1 MDLQG
6 QWALV
11 TGASSGIGVD
21 IARELASRGMNLLLV
36 ARRQERLDQL
46 AKELRHDHGVQAETD
61 ACDLQKDGAVAALFE
76 RTVARG
82 HDIAVLVNNAGFGL
96 YGNFVDHGIEQL
108 QAMLRLNVSAL
119 TELTHV
125 FARSMAERGG
135 GHILQLTSIAGVN
148 PLPSYAAYAAT
159 KAYILSLSGA
169 IAHELGKSNVSVTA
183 LMPGLTRT
191 EFFDISGQ
199 KPNIYSRLVVM
210 SPSDVAR
217 IGVKAM
223 LAKRHYAI
231 AGWRNWFIIA
241 MAAVFPRRVR
251 AWMTWQLMKLKW

>member
-21 IARELASRGMNLLLV
+21 ISRELASRGMNLLLV

-46 AKELRHDHGVQAETD
+46 AKELRRDHGVQAETE
-61 ACDLQKDGAVAALFE
+61 ACDLREDGAVAALFE

-82 HDIAVLVNNAGFGL
+82 HDIAVLVNSAGFGL
-96 YGNFVDHGIEQL
+96 HGSFIDHEIEHL
-108 QAMLRLNVSAL
+108 QAMIRLNVVAL

-135 GHILQLTSIAGVN
+135 GHILQVTSVAGVN
-148 PLPSYAAYAAT
+148 PLPSYATYAAT
-159 KAYILSLSGA
+159 KAYVLSLSGA
-169 IAHELGKSNVSVTA
+169 IAHELGERNVSVTA
-183 LMPGLTRT
+183 LLPGVTRT

-199 KPNIYSRLVVM
+199 KPTTYSRVFGM

-223 LAKRHYAI
+223 LAERHYVF
-231 AGWRNWFIIA
+231 AGWRNWFSIT
-241 MAAVFPRRVR
+241 MAAIFPRHVR
-251 AWMTWQLMKLKW
+251 AWLTWQLNKHW